1 MRPESGG
8 RFAAKYRSIYF
19 DVKYFDIKPIG
30 ARLAPMDTVDNL
42 LSQWHS
48 ERPDLDVSALGIAIR
63 IEMLA
68 KLMRRDAAESL
79 DKVGLK
85 PWEYDVLSALRRQG
99 KPYSMP
105 ASELAKSSLLTA
117 GAMTTRID
125 HLEHQRLVKRT
136 RDLDDRRGVRISLTR
151 EGLELIDEAIEAR
164 LGAAESAVSCM
175 TKKERSTATN
185 ALRTL
190 LESIED

>member
-1 MRPESGG
+1 
-8 RFAAKYRSIYF
+8 
-19 DVKYFDIKPIG
+19 
-30 ARLAPMDTVDNL
+30 MDTVDNL

-105 ASELAKSSLLTA
+105 ASELAKTSLLTA

-125 HLEHQRLVKRT
+125 HLEHQQLVKRT

-175 TKKERSTATN
+175 SRRERSEAAN

>member
-1 MRPESGG
+1 
-8 RFAAKYRSIYF
+8 
-19 DVKYFDIKPIG
+19 
-30 ARLAPMDTVDNL
+30 MDSVDKL
-42 LSQWHS
+42 LSQWRS

-85 PWEYDVLSALRRQG
+85 PWEYDVMSALRRQG
-99 KPYSMP
+99 KPYSLP
-105 ASELAKSSLLTA
+105 ASELAKASLLTA

-125 HLEHQRLVKRT
+125 HLEHQRLVKRS
-136 RDLDDRRGVRISLTR
+136 RDPDDRRGVRVSLTR

-164 LGAAESAVSCM
+164 LGAAESAVACM
-175 TKKERSTATN
+175 NRKERSAAAN
-185 ALRTL
+185 ALRAI
-190 LESIED
+190 LETIEI